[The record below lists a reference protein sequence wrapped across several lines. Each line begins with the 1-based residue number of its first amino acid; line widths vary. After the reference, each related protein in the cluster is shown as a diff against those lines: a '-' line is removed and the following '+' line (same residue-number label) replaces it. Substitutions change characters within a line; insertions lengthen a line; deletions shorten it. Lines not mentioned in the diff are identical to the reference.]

1 MPDVTVPDAG
11 VLTEAVAWID
21 DQLADG
27 RTVLIHCAKGR
38 GRSATVLAAY
48 LMKTEGMSFDAVR
61 DLLRSKRSLVK
72 LEDRHRRVLEVV
84 GRGLGLRAMTR
95 RTRMERPWW
104 ARSRP
109 QGPSTAHS
117 PDGSPAAFGGSSAAC
132 VALPSSGSA
141 RTLGFGARPAQA
153 APAPGCVAPPTP
165 AGRIWTEWPD
175 TALRTHAQVDRPWPR
190 SRRAVCRPSGRTKNW
205 DLLIALGLILE
216 RTPTRG
222 AVLEMGS
229 TQYSKLLPWLYLYG
243 YRSLVGIDL
252 VYDAP
257 ILADPIVYRPMD
269 LTRTTFADASF
280 DAIACLSVIE
290 HGVDLAT
297 FARELARLLR
307 PGGILVASTDYW
319 HEPVE
324 TGGQE
329 AYGVPIRILTP
340 ADMTGLV
347 EAARAAGLREL
358 RPFDPLCEERV
369 VRWEHYGLEYTF
381 AAVAF
386 ERPR

>member
-1 MPDVTVPDAG
+1 MA
-11 VLTEAVAWID
+11 EI
-21 DQLADG
+21 
-27 RTVLIHCAKGR
+27 
-38 GRSATVLAAY
+38 
-48 LMKTEGMSFDAVR
+48 
-61 DLLRSKRSLVK
+61 
-72 LEDRHRRVLEVV
+72 
-84 GRGLGLRAMTR
+84 
-95 RTRMERPWW
+95 
-104 ARSRP
+104 
-109 QGPSTAHS
+109 
-117 PDGSPAAFGGSSAAC
+117 AAC
-132 VALPSSGSA
+132 GLP
-141 RTLGFGARPAQA
+141 PH
-153 APAPGCVAPPTP
+153 P
-165 AGRIWTEWPD
+165 E
-175 TALRTHAQVDRPWPR
+175 
-190 SRRAVCRPSGRTKNW
+190 RTKNW

-216 RTPTRG
+216 RTTTRG

-257 ILADPIVYRPMD
+257 IVADPIVYRPMD

-297 FARELARLLR
+297 FARESARLLR

-340 ADMTGLV
+340 ADIDRPGRGRTHRRSAGAPPVRPRVRRTGRPLGALRARLHLRRGRV
-347 EAARAAGLREL
+347 RAAPLATLSIHARVEGSGAGDEVRTRDMQLGRL
-358 RPFDPLCEERV
+358 PLCQLSYSRV
-369 VRWEHYGLEYTF
+369 PVIVPPRGAGRYTSLPP
-381 AAVAF
+381 AW
-386 ERPR
+386 RSRRC

>member
-1 MPDVTVPDAG
+1 MTDG
-11 VLTEAVAWID
+11 QAV
-21 DQLADG
+21 G
-27 RTVLIHCAKGR
+27 PEH
-38 GRSATVLAAY
+38 
-48 LMKTEGMSFDAVR
+48 
-61 DLLRSKRSLVK
+61 RSLA
-72 LEDRHRRVLEVV
+72 RRVAGRLRRIVRRLRRRV
-84 GRGLGLRAMTR
+84 GRQF
-95 RTRMERPWW
+95 RP
-104 ARSRP
+104 
-109 QGPSTAHS
+109 GPSAS
-117 PDGSPAAFGGSSAAC
+117 ER
-132 VALPSSGSA
+132 AL
-141 RTLGFGARPAQA
+141 RKRLRRQGASFQPRRP
-153 APAPGCVAPPTP
+153 T
-165 AGRIWTEWPD
+165 RIWGDWPD
-175 TALRTHAQVDRPWPR
+175 TALRTHTQVQQAMAEIAACGLPPH
-190 SRRAVCRPSGRTKNW
+190 PERTKNW

-216 RTPTRG
+216 RTPTQG

-257 ILADPIVYRPMD
+257 ILADPIVYQPMD

-297 FARELARLLR
+297 FARESARLLR

-319 HEPVE
+319 HEPVD

-340 ADMTGLV
+340 ADMTDLV
-347 EAARAAGLREL
+347 EAAHSAGLREL
-358 RPFDPLCEERV
+358 SPFDPRCEERV
-369 VRWEHYGLEYTF
+369 VRWDHYGLDYTF

>member
-1 MPDVTVPDAG
+1 MAEITACGLPPHP
-11 VLTEAVAWID
+11 E
-21 DQLADG
+21 
-27 RTVLIHCAKGR
+27 
-38 GRSATVLAAY
+38 RS
-48 LMKTEGMSFDAVR
+48 
-61 DLLRSKRSLVK
+61 
-72 LEDRHRRVLEVV
+72 
-84 GRGLGLRAMTR
+84 
-95 RTRMERPWW
+95 
-104 ARSRP
+104 
-109 QGPSTAHS
+109 
-117 PDGSPAAFGGSSAAC
+117 
-132 VALPSSGSA
+132 
-141 RTLGFGARPAQA
+141 
-153 APAPGCVAPPTP
+153 
-165 AGRIWTEWPD
+165 
-175 TALRTHAQVDRPWPR
+175 
-190 SRRAVCRPSGRTKNW
+190 KNW

-216 RTPTRG
+216 RTTTRG

-297 FARELARLLR
+297 FARESARLLR
-307 PGGILVASTDYW
+307 PGGILIASTDYW

-340 ADMTGLV
+340 ADMTVLV

-358 RPFDPLCEERV
+358 RPFDPTMRRTGRSLGALRARLHLRRGRVRAAPLATLPVRRGLREVERET
-369 VRWEHYGLEYTF
+369 RFELATCSLEGCRS
-381 AAVAF
+381 AN
-386 ERPR
+386 

>member
-1 MPDVTVPDAG
+1 MAEITA
-11 VLTEAVAWID
+11 
-21 DQLADG
+21 
-27 RTVLIHCAKGR
+27 C
-38 GRSATVLAAY
+38 
-48 LMKTEGMSFDAVR
+48 
-61 DLLRSKRSLVK
+61 
-72 LEDRHRRVLEVV
+72 
-84 GRGLGLRAMTR
+84 GL
-95 RTRMERPWW
+95 
-104 ARSRP
+104 
-109 QGPSTAHS
+109 
-117 PDGSPAAFGGSSAAC
+117 
-132 VALPSSGSA
+132 
-141 RTLGFGARPAQA
+141 
-153 APAPGCVAPPTP
+153 PPHP
-165 AGRIWTEWPD
+165 E
-175 TALRTHAQVDRPWPR
+175 
-190 SRRAVCRPSGRTKNW
+190 RTKNW

-290 HGVDLAT
+290 HGVDLGT
-297 FARELARLLR
+297 FARESARLLR

-319 HEPVE
+319 HEPVD

-340 ADMTGLV
+340 ADIASLI
-347 EAARAAGLREL
+347 EAARTAGLREL
-358 RPFDPLCEERV
+358 RPFDSTCEERV
-369 VRWEHYGLEYTF
+369 VRWKPYGLEYTF

>member
-1 MPDVTVPDAG
+1 VTSDKAAG
-11 VLTEAVAWID
+11 PE
-21 DQLADG
+21 
-27 RTVLIHCAKGR
+27 H
-38 GRSATVLAAY
+38 
-48 LMKTEGMSFDAVR
+48 
-61 DLLRSKRSLVK
+61 RSLA
-72 LEDRHRRVLEVV
+72 RRVA
-84 GRGLGLRAMTR
+84 GSLRRIVR
-95 RTRMERPWW
+95 RLRRRAVQRFQPEPSASER
-104 ARSRP
+104 ALRKRLRR
-109 QGPSTAHS
+109 QGASLHP
-117 PDGSPAAFGGSSAAC
+117 
-132 VALPSSGSA
+132 
-141 RTLGFGARPAQA
+141 RRPA
-153 APAPGCVAPPTP
+153 
-165 AGRIWTEWPD
+165 RIWTAWPD
-175 TALRTHAQVDRPWPR
+175 TALRTHVQVERAMAEIRACGLPPHPER
-190 SRRAVCRPSGRTKNW
+190 SKNW

-290 HGVDLAT
+290 HGVDLGS
-297 FARELARLLR
+297 FARESARLLR

-319 HEPVE
+319 HEPVD

-340 ADMTGLV
+340 ADMTELI
-347 EAARAAGLREL
+347 EAARTAGLREL

-369 VRWEHYGLEYTF
+369 VHWKPYGLEYTF